1 MRDVSVPDI
10 LIFIMYAASEIWPS
24 VVMHYMS
31 FLHYMYIQQIVD
43 VTLILLIL

>member
-24 VVMHYMS
+24 NVMFN
-31 FLHYMYIQQIVD
+31 FL
-43 VTLILLIL
+43 L